1 MEQELSLAPWAAG
14 TGLPKPRVDTL
25 QPVVVRIG
33 YRPSSPRAES
43 GSYPGQGALEPGK
56 RWRVTA
62 VPSSLLLRPSRLLVR
77 IQGHPGSSLPWLLA
91 GTGQRSHSHPSP
103 ISETQPQSKLKVRRK
118 SHRLHLGLSVS
129 LFFFFFFF
137 KILLSYLTLR
147 ICYFYITRKKAHK
160 KMGV

>member
-1 MEQELSLAPWAAG
+1 MGSGDGPPQASGRYSAARRGENRIPAFLTESRVWLLPRPRG
-14 TGLPKPRVDTL
+14 TGTRQEVEGHSCAFLPSPEALTSL
-25 QPVVVRIG
+25 GQNPG
-33 YRPSSPRAES
+33 PSGKLSALVAGGHRA
-43 GSYPGQGALEPGK
+43 K
-56 RWRVTA
+56 VTF
-62 VPSSLLLRPSRLLVR
+62 PP
-77 IQGHPGSSLPWLLA
+77 P
-91 GTGQRSHSHPSP
+91 P

-129 LFFFFFFF
+129 LFFFFFF